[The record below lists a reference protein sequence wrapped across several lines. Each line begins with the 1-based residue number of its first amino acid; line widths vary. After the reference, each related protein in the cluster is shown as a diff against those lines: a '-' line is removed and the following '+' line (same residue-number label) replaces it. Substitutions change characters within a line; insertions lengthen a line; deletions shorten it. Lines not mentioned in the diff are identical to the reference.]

1 MGGTLDVYYPENS
14 LLHSLDPRSKII
26 VFFALIF
33 ILVLSPLS
41 YKFLAYFGLLLG
53 FMLLSKVPLS
63 VLLKRSAVVLP
74 FAVVIGIFLPF
85 LPRPGLLPNDY
96 LQLGFFKMNRPGL
109 MLFCSISLKSW
120 LSALTMITLTA
131 TTKFPELLKGLEKL
145 YVSRVMI
152 LIISFMYR
160 YIFVFLEQVQNTR
173 KTMLSRNFGGSKIW
187 QWKIL
192 SSLIAS
198 IFIRT
203 YEQSERI
210 YVAMLSRGFT
220 GDMPIWQEMSFGQR
234 DYGFL
239 LAAGIFLLVL
249 SLR

>member
-1 MGGTLDVYYPENS
+1 M
-14 LLHSLDPRSKII
+14 
-26 VFFALIF
+26 
-33 ILVLSPLS
+33 
-41 YKFLAYFGLLLG
+41 
-53 FMLLSKVPLS
+53 
-63 VLLKRSAVVLP
+63 
-74 FAVVIGIFLPF
+74 
-85 LPRPGLLPNDY
+85 
-96 LQLGFFKMNRPGL
+96 
-109 MLFCSISLKSW
+109 
-120 LSALTMITLTA
+120 
-131 TTKFPELLKGLEKL
+131 
-145 YVSRVMI
+145 
-152 LIISFMYR
+152 IISFMYR

-210 YVAMLSRGFT
+210 YVAMLSRGFA